1 MNKAKMLL
9 YFFWL
14 SLILLGFIAFLV
26 NPGLFT
32 PENLAALFQKYN
44 GQLMVIY
51 IAVSLLRGLFLI
63 PSTPFI
69 LAGAILFPEQPWTVF
84 TISIIG
90 VVVGSSLVYYMS
102 DALGFSEK
110 LERKY
115 PKKID
120 NWHRR
125 LNSPW
130 AASIVVAWSFFPL
143 VPTDVICYVAGIVK
157 MPYRILITG
166 VIIGELVLIY
176 LYVFYGGQ
184 LFSFV

>member
-1 MNKAKMLL
+1 MRRVKKGL
-9 YFFWL
+9 YYFWL
-14 SLILLGFIAFLV
+14 GLIASLFVLFLV
-26 NPGLFT
+26 YPDSFT
-32 PENLAALFQKYN
+32 PTKIADFLEQYSD
-44 GQLMVIY
+44 QLLLIY
-51 IAVSLLRGLFLI
+51 ILISFVRGLFLI

-84 TISIIG
+84 LISIIG
-90 VVVGSSLVYYMS
+90 VVIGSTLVYYMS

-115 PKKID
+115 PKKIER
-120 NWHRR
+120 WHRR

-130 AASIVVAWSFFPL
+130 AATIVVAWSFFPF

-157 MPYRILITG
+157 MPYRILISG

-184 LFSFV
+184 FLSFN